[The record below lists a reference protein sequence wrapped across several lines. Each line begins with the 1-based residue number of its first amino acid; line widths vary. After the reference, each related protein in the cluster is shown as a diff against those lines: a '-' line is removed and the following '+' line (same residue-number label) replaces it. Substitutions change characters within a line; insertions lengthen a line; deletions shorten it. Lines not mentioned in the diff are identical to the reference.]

1 MTQVPGGV
9 GIREK
14 DEERTRSPPLGA
26 HAPWSTFLP
35 RAPGAGATKHLNKW
49 KPREQPERSRHLGR
63 LPGGDATK
71 LALGQVA
78 AVLAAQAGT
87 PLQIPTADGP
97 VMPAGHASP
106 QLPASLTPPTL
117 FTEKRRSD
125 PAVKLRAD
133 TPAHAPRQPQ
143 AKGTAHL
150 PCCSQSDRLVWND
163 LLLGGSPPH
172 GPHVWGLEGESSIL
186 IQKYQMS
193 QRASCQHSPATRVS
207 QPPASTP
214 DHGAGAEG
222 SVRDKAGTRSV
233 LRGR

>member
-1 MTQVPGGV
+1 M
-9 GIREK
+9 
-14 DEERTRSPPLGA
+14 
-26 HAPWSTFLP
+26 P
-35 RAPGAGATKHLNKW
+35 RPPGAGATKHRNKQ
-49 KPREQPERSRHLGR
+49 KPREQPKRSRHLGR
-63 LPGGDATK
+63 LPGGDTTE

-87 PLQIPTADGP
+87 LLPIPTEEGP
-97 VMPAGHASP
+97 VVPGGHASP

-125 PAVKLRAD
+125 PALKLPAD

-143 AKGTAHL
+143 ATGTA
-150 PCCSQSDRLVWND
+150 PVPSCNQSDRLVWND
-163 LLLGGSPPH
+163 LLLGGAPPH
-172 GPHVWGLEGESSIL
+172 GPHVWGLEGESSVL
-186 IQKYQMS
+186 IQKYQLS
-193 QRASCQHSPATRVS
+193 QQASCQHSPATWVS

-214 DHGAGAEG
+214 DHGVGAEG